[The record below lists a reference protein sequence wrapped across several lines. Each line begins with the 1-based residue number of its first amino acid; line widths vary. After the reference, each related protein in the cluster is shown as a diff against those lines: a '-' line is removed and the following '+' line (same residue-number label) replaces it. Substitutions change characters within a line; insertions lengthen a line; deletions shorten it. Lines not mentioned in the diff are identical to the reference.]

1 MDRRAIDKL
10 LTSIGFVLSIFFFA
24 AAGLLQW
31 GHTFAANT
39 VTTQLQAQN
48 IFFPEAGS
56 PGFTAEEFPD
66 LQQWGGQQVTTGEQ
80 ARGYADKYIWVH
92 MKGAAKAVTGTEA
105 TYSEVSGTYMAMS
118 KDPNADPA
126 QVQAYAGLRQTL
138 FMGNTLRGLLLNA
151 YAFWQLG
158 VIALYAAIAAA
169 VGGVIMLILTV
180 LGLAHS
186 RREVQAV

>member
-66 LQQWGGQQVTTGEQ
+66 LQQWGGQQVTTGVDYSCF
-80 ARGYADKYIWVH
+80 AGG
-92 MKGAAKAVTGTEA
+92 GAFLSTPSDLVRFGLA
-105 TYSEVSGTYMAMS
+105 TMSGTLL
-118 KDPNADPA
+118 KRDTVTKL
-126 QVQAYAGLRQTL
+126 QTRQTL
-138 FMGNTLRGLLLNA
+138 RNGQNTQYGLGWMLEDIQLNKTAEPELLASHASRTIERGGLRIEYDA
-151 YAFWQLG
+151 
-158 VIALYAAIAAA
+158 
-169 VGGVIMLILTV
+169 
-180 LGLAHS
+180 
-186 RREVQAV
+186 

>member
-1 MDRRAIDKL
+1 MNRKSIDKL

-48 IFFPEAGS
+48 IFFPAAGS
-56 PGFTAEEFPD
+56 PGFGAGEFPD
-66 LQQWGGQQVTTGEQ
+66 LQQWAGQQVTTGEQ

-92 MKGAAKAVTGTEA
+92 MKAAAKAVTGEES
-105 TYSEVSGTYMAMS
+105 TYSEVSGAYMAMS
-118 KDPNADPA
+118 KDPAADPA
-126 QVQAYAGLRQTL
+126 EVAKYAGLRQTL

-169 VGGVIMLILTV
+169 AGGVLMLILTI
-180 LGLAHS
+180 LGLAHL
-186 RREVQAV
+186 RREARVS